1 VKQTF
6 VAWLTFSL
14 WLVCII
20 EAPSAFGDEK
30 DVARKVTAEE
40 ATFYRDKVA
49 PILTARCFS
58 CHGPESEL
66 KGGLFLGARAGI
78 LEGGES
84 GAAVDLKEPK
94 DSLLV
99 DAINYQ
105 TYEMPPKEKLPAD
118 QIQVLTKWVEMGVP
132 IPADAET
139 ERPASNKLIPPKVT
153 EETKQF
159 WSFLPVANPEVPD
172 VMDGDWVQNPID
184 HFVLA
189 KLEQAGLAPN
199 PRASRTQLIRR
210 AYYDL
215 IGLPPS
221 IEQVEAFV
229 NDESPDAFENVIDH
243 LLESKHYGE
252 RWGRHWLDLVRYA
265 ESNSYERDGDKPHI
279 WRYRDYVIRSF
290 NEDKPYTQ
298 FIKEQLA
305 GDEFTARTPDS
316 IVATG
321 YYRLGIWDDEPV
333 SQKMALYDDLDDIVM
348 TTSQV
353 FLGMTMNCARCHDH
367 KLDPIPQKDY
377 YRFLSFFHGIRRYG
391 VRGFDTVEDASIGP
405 IAVTAEQEHT
415 AAVRSKLDRELAEV
429 NRKIDQVN
437 RRLRELMT
445 PPEKED
451 FKAVE
456 VRVDIAKKYA
466 GKGLAKAQ
474 AKDYIK
480 AMARRREIEETRPDE
495 IAKALIVKEVGAVP
509 RETFVL
515 VRGNAN
521 VPGEKV
527 EPGFPSILSPPA
539 PIVTLPESGKSSG
552 RRLALANWI
561 ASRDNKMT
569 ARVMVNRMWQH
580 HFGRGIVR
588 SSNNFGSAGI
598 RPTHPEL
605 LDWLATSFM
614 DTGWKLKSM
623 HKTIMMS
630 SAYQM
635 SSQASE
641 MGLEKDPANHLIW
654 RFDMRRLSAEELRD
668 SILAANG
675 SLNPKM
681 GGPSFYPLIPAEVLA
696 GQSRPGAG
704 WGNSSPE
711 ERSRRAVYIF
721 IKRSLL
727 DPLMADFDFADV
739 DATCPVRFVT
749 TQPTQSLALLNS
761 EFANRQA
768 GIFADHLEDEVGD
781 DPAAQVRLGLTK
793 ITQRRPTEDEVDRGV
808 AFLDGLKEENVP
820 ADEAL
825 RYFCLLAY
833 NMNEFLYLD

>member
-1 VKQTF
+1 MVKLSRF
-6 VAWLTFSL
+6 LLVVSLAWCSFATGGAS
-14 WLVCII
+14 
-20 EAPSAFGDEK
+20 GDEADAK
-30 DVARKVTAEE
+30 STKISAED

-49 PILTARCFS
+49 PILTKQCFS
-58 CHGPESEL
+58 CHGPQSDL
-66 KGGLFLGARAGI
+66 KGGLFLGSRQSI

-84 GAAVDLKEPK
+84 GAAVDLKEPNS
-94 DSLLV
+94 SLLV

-105 TYEMPPKEKLPAD
+105 TYEMPPEEKLSAE
-118 QIQVLTKWVEMGVP
+118 QIKILTRWVELGVP
-132 IPADAET
+132 VPADAET
-139 ERPASNKLIPPKVT
+139 VRPVVKKPVPQVNDES
-153 EETKQF
+153 KQF
-159 WSFLPVANPEVPD
+159 WSYLPVANPSVPEVEAK
-172 VMDGDWVQNPID
+172 DWVRTPID
-184 HFVLA
+184 SFVLA
-189 KLEQAGLAPN
+189 RLEAKGLAPN
-199 PRASRTQLIRR
+199 PPASKSQLIRR

-215 IGLPPS
+215 TGLPPT
-221 IEQVEAFV
+221 IEQVEEFV
-229 NDESPDAFENVIDH
+229 NDDSPAAFERVIDR

-252 RWGRHWLDLVRYA
+252 RWGRHWLDLVRFA
-265 ESNSYERDGDKPHI
+265 ETNSYERDGDKPHI

-305 GDEFTARTPDS
+305 GDEFADKTPDG

-333 SQKMALYDDLDDIVM
+333 SQKMALYDDLDDILM

-367 KLDPIPQKDY
+367 KIDPIPQKDY
-377 YRFLSFFHGIRRYG
+377 YSFLSFFSGVRRYG
-391 VRGFDTVEDASIGP
+391 VRSFDTVEDASIGP
-405 IAVTAEQEHT
+405 IAVTAEQEHMAT
-415 AAVRSKLDRELAEV
+415 VRKKLDRELADV
-429 NRKIDQVN
+429 NRKINQVE
-437 RRLRELMT
+437 RKLQQLMT

-456 VRVDIAKKYA
+456 VRVDIANKYA
-466 GKGLAKAQ
+466 GKGLAKKQ
-474 AKDYIK
+474 AEEY
-480 AMARRREIEETRPDE
+480 ATAVARRRQIEETRPDE
-495 IAKALIVKEVGAVP
+495 VAKALIVKEIGPVP

-521 VPGEKV
+521 VPGDKV

-539 PIVTLPESGKSSG
+539 PEITAPESGRSSG
-552 RRLALANWI
+552 RRLALAEWI
-561 ASRDNKMT
+561 ASRDNQLT
-569 ARVMVNRMWQH
+569 SRVMVNRIWQH

-588 SSNNFGSAGI
+588 SANNFGSAGI

-614 DTGWKLKSM
+614 DNGWRLKAM

-630 SAYQM
+630 NAYQM
-635 SSQASE
+635 GSQATE
-641 MGLEKDPANHLIW
+641 IGLEKDPANHLFW

-675 SLNPKM
+675 SLNPMM

-704 WGNSSPE
+704 WGSSSPE

-727 DPLMADFDFADV
+727 DPIMADFDFADV

-761 EFANRQA
+761 EFVNRQA
-768 GIFADHLEDEVGD
+768 GVFADYLEDKVGD
-781 DPAAQVRLGLTK
+781 DPAAQVRLGLTM
-793 ITQRRPTEDEVDRGV
+793 ITQRRPTQGEVDRGV
-808 AFLDGLKEENVP
+808 AFLDGMKQENVA
-820 ADEAL
+820 ADQAL
-825 RYFCLLAY
+825 KYFCLLAY
-833 NMNEFLYLD
+833 NLNEFLYLD